1 VLGVNP
7 ILGPGFTPENGK
19 AGHENVVILSYGL
32 WKERFGGDPAIVGKS
47 IVVNGR
53 PQTVVG
59 VAPQNFQWFIKD
71 GSLTGAKPQMWSP
84 FVFPQSFHDHKQMG
98 RFMTVAARLN
108 SGTSYSQAQSQ
119 MNAIASQL
127 EQEYPDSNGHWGVNV
142 VPLRQQI
149 SGDLR
154 LALLVLFVAVAF
166 VLLIACANV
175 SSLLLAR
182 AASREREMAIRT
194 AIGASRWRIGRQLLV
209 ESLLLALIGGG
220 IGAAL
225 AFWGTNALLAAS
237 PANPLRPP
245 FRLAGSPRSYLCRRR
260 HSSRRFALRHSAL
273 LNLCTFA
280 HFGYAQGRRPRLLRQ
295 PPRFRA
301 QRFRRDPVGLGAGAA
316 RRFRLARPQ
325 LRPLDWRRSRI

>member
-1 VLGVNP
+1 MLGVNP

-237 PANPLRPP
+237 PANLFDLRSVS
-245 FRLAGSPRSYLCRRR
+245 LD
-260 HSSRRFALRHSAL
+260 LRVL
-273 LNLCTFA
+273 TF
-280 HFGYAQGRRPRLLRQ
+280 
-295 PPRFRA
+295 
-301 QRFRRDPVGLGAGAA
+301 AGAA
-316 RRFRLARPQ
+316 TLLAGLLFGILP
-325 LRPLDWRRSRI
+325 S